1 MRSYWERG
9 RPGRPDKEGAGSP
22 RSRSKPSHLSA
33 VRRGG
38 RRQIEFRNLGAGG
51 VPDALMATDVF
62 ERSVEC
68 PDAVGHAADIGV
80 QRDRKHAAGIG
91 ALAVQHIEGTADH
104 VAKLA

>member
-9 RPGRPDKEGAGSP
+9 RPARPDKERAGRP
-22 RSRSKPSHLSA
+22 RSHSKPSQLSA

-38 RRQIEFRNLGAGG
+38 GRQIKLCNLGAGG

-68 PDAVGHAADIGV
+68 PDAVGHTADIGV

-91 ALAVQHIEGTADH
+91 ALAVQHLEGTADH
-104 VAKLA
+104 VAT